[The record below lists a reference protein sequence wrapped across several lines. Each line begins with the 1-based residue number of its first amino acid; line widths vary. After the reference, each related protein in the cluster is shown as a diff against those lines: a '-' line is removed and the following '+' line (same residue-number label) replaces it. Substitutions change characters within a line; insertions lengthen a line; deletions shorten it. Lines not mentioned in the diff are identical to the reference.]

1 MFNTADFRDVVSGR
15 RRGPAAGL
23 LRGVLRVAELPYSWV
38 VNRRNRDF
46 ESGRRPRHD
55 VPIPVISVGNITL
68 GGTGKT
74 PLVEWLARW
83 FMSRQIRVALV
94 SRGYKSAAGSL
105 NDEGQELAQ
114 KLPGV
119 PHVQNRD
126 RVAAARQAIE
136 QYASQVIILDDGFQ
150 HRRIHRNLDIVLLD
164 ALEPF
169 GFEHVFPRGTLR
181 EPLTGLSRAD
191 LVVLTRADMVT
202 EQERS
207 RIRSV
212 VKKYVPQAAWAEC
225 RHAACSLLTADGHE
239 ESLDTLRGQRVA
251 AFCGLGNPSGFRHT
265 LKQCGCNVVA
275 WREFPD
281 HFAYNQSAI
290 NDLASWAS
298 SHDAQAAVCTHKDL
312 VKLGVLELAGRP
324 LRAVRV
330 GLEFLTGQDV
340 LQSRLEK
347 ILSELK
353 PTNA

>member
-1 MFNTADFRDVVSGR
+1 MFNAADFRDVVSGR
-15 RRGPAAGL
+15 RHGPAAGL
-23 LRGVLRVAELPYSWV
+23 LRGFLRVAEFPYSWV
-38 VNRRNRDF
+38 VSRRNRDF
-46 ESGRRPRHD
+46 DSGRRPRHS
-55 VPIPVISVGNITL
+55 VAIPVISVGNITL

-83 FMSRQIRVALV
+83 FINHQVRVALV

-136 QYASQVIILDDGFQ
+136 QFGSQVIILDDGFQ
-150 HRRIHRNLDIVLLD
+150 HRRIQRDLDIVLLD

-181 EPLTGLSRAD
+181 EPLAGLARAD
-191 LVVLTRADMVT
+191 FIVLTRADMVD

-207 RIRSV
+207 RIRRV
-212 VKKYVPQAAWAEC
+212 VEKYAPHAAWAEC
-225 RHAACSLLTADGHE
+225 RHAACSLLAADGHE
-239 ESLDTLRGQRVA
+239 ESLDTLRGKPVA

-265 LKQCGCNVVA
+265 LEQCGYNVVA

-290 NDLASWAS
+290 DDLAGWVS
-298 SHDAQAAVCTHKDL
+298 SHGAQAAVCTHKDL

-330 GLEFLTGQDV
+330 GLEFAVGQDS

-347 ILSELK
+347 ILSDLK